1 MVKCTISI
9 PSFSYCKKY
18 NKSSFLLLFPS
29 HFPQRKNFFIP
40 FSPRYPLLLLNYNEN
55 L

>member
-9 PSFSYCKKY
+9 PSLSYGTNY
-18 NKSSFLLLFPS
+18 NKPSFLLLFPPHS
-29 HFPQRKNFFIP
+29 YQHKNFFIP